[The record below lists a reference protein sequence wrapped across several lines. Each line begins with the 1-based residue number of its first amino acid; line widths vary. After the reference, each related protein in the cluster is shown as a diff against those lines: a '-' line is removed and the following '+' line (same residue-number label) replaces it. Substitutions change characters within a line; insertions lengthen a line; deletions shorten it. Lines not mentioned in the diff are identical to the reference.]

1 MGNEV
6 FIKKKS
12 KQKVT
17 LQEWNK
23 FLKEN
28 DKFEKREFF
37 QTANPS
43 TGEIQKIS
51 APNSAVWRDTNKK
64 VTFLFNKDKGE
75 ISVSNPDK
83 GVINK
88 MLEIASYFDAEVIG
102 NKGEKYNKTAR
113 KWWKFWQYQP
123 ILIEDTLNFFS
134 FRSFIIA

>member
-23 FLKEN
+23 FLKAT

-43 TGEIQKIS
+43 TGEIVKIN

-64 VTFLFNKDKGE
+64 VTFLFNSDKGQ
-75 ISVSNPDK
+75 ISVSDPDK
-83 GVINK
+83 RVINK
-88 MLEIASYFDAEVIG
+88 MLEIAEYFDAEVIG
-102 NKGEKYNKTAR
+102 FEGEKYSRTAK
-113 KWWKFWQYQP
+113 KWWKFW
-123 ILIEDTLNFFS
+123 
-134 FRSFIIA
+134 